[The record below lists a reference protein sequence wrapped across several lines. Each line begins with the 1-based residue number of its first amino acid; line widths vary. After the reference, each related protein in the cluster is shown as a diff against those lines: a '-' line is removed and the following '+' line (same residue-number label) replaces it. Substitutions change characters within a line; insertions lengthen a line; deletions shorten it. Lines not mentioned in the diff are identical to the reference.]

1 MPRRKTARSKTPLLN
16 GVVKTPGLKC
26 RRKDG
31 KSMDAHCLAVDLNS
45 GLAQICAW
53 EKLFRVPVG
62 ELEFWRGR
70 LDSWISTIPNPLTGF
85 EDVQV
90 NLFPSRKGPRSFLPA
105 SPKYQATPATVFAV
119 QNRSMPGNYWRH
131 GARCGWVE
139 LGFATHWPSR
149 EYADQ
154 RRREICQEFKFAASE
169 TWVVALYL
177 QVQA

>member
-1 MPRRKTARSKTPLLN
+1 MAKKANRPKPPPLN

-45 GLAQICAW
+45 GFAEVCAW
-53 EKLFRVPVG
+53 GKIFRVRVAD
-62 ELEFWRGR
+62 LEFFRGR
-70 LDSWISTIPNPLTGF
+70 LDSWISTNPNPLTGF
-85 EDVQV
+85 EDVEV
-90 NLFPSRKGPRSFLPA
+90 NLFPSRRERSYLPA
-105 SPKYQATPATVFAV
+105 SREYQMTPTTVFAL
-119 QNRSMPGNYWRH
+119 QNRKLPGNFWRH

-149 EYADQ
+149 EYAQQ
-154 RRREICQEFKFAASE
+154 RRSEICQEFHFAADE